1 MFLLE
6 YFFHSFQS
14 VMSVSK
20 YTAYDDDTINTHIS
34 HIRKKIKAITNED
47 YIQTI
52 WGIGY
57 KIK

>member
-1 MFLLE
+1 MAKRL
-6 YFFHSFQS
+6 FQQS
-14 VMSVSK
+14 LSDLSLIHIS
-20 YTAYDDDTINTHIS
+20 YDDDTINTHIS